1 MSQTVTSHV
10 NPAALDLDITTWGT
24 AARPRAY
31 HTQAEAPSSQSG
43 ELSYRDGPVDLPL
56 FHGTIPDHFASV
68 VAVWGNRPAVVARSP
83 IAATSKDTP
92 HETTLTYTELD
103 KLSNRVANSL
113 AQYGIRKGIR
123 VGVSLGNTAEYTI
136 LTYALFKLG
145 AVLVPFNPG
154 FTASQVVSGLQH
166 LGAEMLIIGAVTDL
180 AYKAGKGRSNE
191 DLLRGVL
198 GDLDNSTI
206 QSEAVPSLRVAI
218 VLDNRP
224 DHPDVQFD
232 IERFPC
238 LTPYT
243 NLLNGSPAPVRP
255 SSPLDPSDTIN
266 IQFTSGTTSAPKAA
280 MLSHHSILNNGR
292 FIAHR
297 MGLAANDK
305 IVVPPPLF
313 HCFGSVLGFL
323 ATATTGAS
331 ILFSSP
337 AFDPVA
343 TVRMCVD
350 HQATGLYGVT
360 TMFVAYLEAIE
371 RGAAGTP
378 TTLRKGIVAGSSV
391 PSSLMEKI
399 QSGFGL
405 EDLVICYGMTETSP
419 VSCMTRP
426 NDPLEQRTSS
436 VGTPM
441 PHTRIKIVSSTDRSV
456 IMPIGERGE
465 LAASGYLTMK
475 GYFNDPAKTSEVR
488 KDEDGTIWVYSGD
501 EAVMDKEGFVQIT
514 GRIKDLIIRGGENI
528 HPLEVE
534 NCLFKMPGV
543 QEASVVG
550 ISDDRLGECVAA
562 FVIPHAGWTTI
573 DGDDGAPGDRDAR
586 TISRADVRA
595 WVKEKLSGHLV
606 PKHVFW
612 TDEYPKTASGKIQK
626 FKLRDFAEKKLEEG
640 S

>member
-31 HTQAEAPSSQSG
+31 HSQAEASSSQSG
-43 ELSYRDGPVDLPL
+43 ELSCRDGPVDVTS
-56 FHGTIPDHFASV
+56 TIPRHDPRPLCVCCSCL
-68 VAVWGNRPAVVARSP
+68 GDRPAVVARSP

-92 HETTLTYTELD
+92 HETTLTYAELD

-266 IQFTSGTTSAPKAA
+266 IQFTSGTTSTPKAA

-350 HQATGLYGVT
+350 HQATSLYGVT

-441 PHTRIKIVSSTDRSV
+441 PHTQIKIVSSTDRSV
-456 IMPIGERGE
+456 VMPIGERGE

-501 EAVMDKEGFVQIT
+501 EAVMDREGFVQIT

-528 HPLEVE
+528 HPS
-534 NCLFKMPGV
+534 
-543 QEASVVG
+543 SVVG
-550 ISDDRLGECVAA
+550 ISDDRLGECVGA
-562 FVIPHAGWTTI
+562 FVIPHAGWTTV
-573 DGDDGAPGDRDAR
+573 DEDDVPGDRDAR